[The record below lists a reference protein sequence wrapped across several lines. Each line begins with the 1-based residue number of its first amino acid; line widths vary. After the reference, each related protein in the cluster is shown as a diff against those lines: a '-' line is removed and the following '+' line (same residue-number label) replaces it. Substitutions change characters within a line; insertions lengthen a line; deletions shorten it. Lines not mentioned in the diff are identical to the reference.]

1 MGAKNQKENMLIS
14 IIIPTYNVAPYVG
27 ECLDSIAAQTYK
39 GDVECILVDDC
50 STDNTRDVVAQWL
63 EGYQGKFL
71 FRKLNL
77 SKNGGLS
84 NARNKGM
91 EVCHGDWILF
101 VDSDDAITP
110 DCLNVMT
117 QAQKSH
123 PDADFI
129 YCNTRNMGGK
139 TQKHGVLPA
148 YTHNREWLLRQTMF
162 SRGCIAPHA
171 WNKLIR
177 SSILKQH
184 DIKFIK
190 GIIHEDVSFTCQL
203 SQYVRGACFCKEY
216 TYLYRTNREGSIIS
230 SSPQKQDFQFKS
242 RLTLTHFLLEHIT
255 EEYRSLQLCALLERI
270 LNYIRI
276 TDIHVL
282 MSHVP
287 EIKDL
292 EKQLLGEL
300 SGGIKAL
307 ASLYFSFP
315 LSLQKNIWANKILA
329 KITRNI

>member
-1 MGAKNQKENMLIS
+1 MLIS

-63 EGYQGKFL
+63 EGYQGKIH
-71 FRKLNL
+71 FRKQNL

-110 DCLNVMT
+110 DCLSVMT
-117 QAQKSH
+117 QAQKNH
-123 PDADFI
+123 PDADFV
-129 YCNTRNMGGK
+129 YCNMTNMWEEP
-139 TQKHGVLPA
+139 QVSCILPP
-148 YTHNREWLLRQTMF
+148 YTSNRKWILQQTLF
-162 SRGCIAPHA
+162 SGGCIAPSA
-171 WNKLIR
+171 CNKLIR

-184 DIKFIK
+184 DIRFIK

-203 SQYVRGACFCKEY
+203 SQYARGACFCKEY

-255 EEYRSLQLCALLERI
+255 EEYRSLQLRALLERI
-270 LNYIRI
+270 LNYIKI

-282 MSHVP
+282 MSYVP

-292 EKQLLGEL
+292 EKQLLDEL

-315 LSLQKNIWANKILA
+315 LSLQKNIWTNKILA
-329 KITRNI
+329 KIARNI